1 MGPSF
6 QIVLR
11 SGPTPGKTYPL
22 EKSEL
27 FIGRDLSNDIVI
39 NDPEI
44 SRRHA
49 RLYIQDGS
57 FVLED
62 LGSTNGS
69 SVNGQR
75 LVSPYTLHPDEVIT
89 LGERITLGYEAVGME
104 ESATLSSSS
113 LKQSVTAQPEA
124 LQTPA
129 PIQTPAYS
137 PPPSSYEPPPSSQSR
152 PVSQPEPAQPYPP
165 VNPPAYQT
173 PPQAVP
179 QQQYPAQQPRYQ
191 AVQQTPSFEPDQN
204 PFSGQVP
211 YPSEIE
217 SMQVQTKA
225 PIWPFIVIGILLLI
239 ILVLVIDDFSLWCP
253 LFGMC

>member
-22 EKSEL
+22 VKSEL

-49 RLYIQDGS
+49 RLYIQNGA

-75 LVSPYTLHPDEVIT
+75 LVSPYTLHPGEVIT
-89 LGERITLGYEAVGME
+89 LGERITLVFEAVELE
-104 ESATLSSSS
+104 ESTTLSTSS
-113 LKQSVTAQPEA
+113 LKQSAAVQPQVIQTPPPIQVPTYNPPPTTYDAPPAPQPRPVAQPE
-124 LQTPA
+124 
-129 PIQTPAYS
+129 
-137 PPPSSYEPPPSSQSR
+137 
-152 PVSQPEPAQPYPP
+152 PVQHFPP
-165 VNPPAYQT
+165 VATPTYQT
-173 PPQAVP
+173 PPPVA
-179 QQQYPAQQPRYQ
+179 QQQFNPQQPRYQ
-191 AVQQTPSFEPDQN
+191 AMPPAPTYQPDQTPFA
-204 PFSGQVP
+204 GQVP
-211 YPSEIE
+211 YPADIE
-217 SMQVQTKA
+217 TPQPQMKA
-225 PIWPFIVIGILLLI
+225 PIWPFIIIGILLLI

>member
-11 SGPTPGKTYPL
+11 SGPTPGKTFPL
-22 EKSEL
+22 VKSEL

-49 RLYIQDGS
+49 RIYIQNGG

-69 SVNGQR
+69 PVSGQR
-75 LVSPYTLHPDEVIT
+75 LVSPYTLHPGEVIT
-89 LGERITLGYEAVGME
+89 LGERITLSFETAELE
-104 ESATLSSSS
+104 ESTTVSTGS
-113 LKQSVTAQPEA
+113 LKDPATVRPEA
-124 LQTPA
+124 SPS
-129 PIQTPAYS
+129 PVPVQTPAY
-137 PPPSSYEPPPSSQSR
+137 PPPSSSYEQRPSYPSRTEQPQQYPPVSPPAYQSPA
-152 PVSQPEPAQPYPP
+152 PVSQPQYPVQQQRYQPMQQAPSFEPAQP
-165 VNPPAYQT
+165 
-173 PPQAVP
+173 
-179 QQQYPAQQPRYQ
+179 
-191 AVQQTPSFEPDQN
+191 

-211 YPSEIE
+211 YQAEYE
-217 SMQVQTKA
+217 SQQPQVKA
-225 PIWPFIVIGILLLI
+225 PIWPYIVIGILLLI

>member
-6 QIVLR
+6 QIVLS

-22 EKSEL
+22 VKSEL

-49 RLYIQDGS
+49 RLYIQNGA

-75 LVSPYTLHPDEVIT
+75 LVSPYTLHPGEVIT
-89 LGERITLGYEAVGME
+89 LGERITLVFEFVELE
-104 ESATLSSSS
+104 ESTTVSTNS
-113 LKQSVTAQPEA
+113 LKQSVTAQPKPI
-124 LQTPA
+124 QTPA
-129 PIQTPAYS
+129 PKPTPAYS
-137 PPPSSYEPPPSSQSR
+137 PPPSSYEPPPASQ
-152 PVSQPEPAQPYPP
+152 PVSPSEPAQQYPP
-165 VNPPAYQT
+165 ANPPAYQS
-173 PPQAVP
+173 PPPAV
-179 QQQYPAQQPRYQ
+179 QQPQYPAQQPRYQ
-191 AVQQTPSFEPDQN
+191 PVQQAPSFEPAHT
-204 PFSGQVP
+204 PFAGQVP
-211 YPSEIE
+211 YPSEFD
-217 SMQVQTKA
+217 SPQPSVKA
-225 PIWPFIVIGILLLI
+225 PIWPFIIIGILLLI

>member
-22 EKSEL
+22 VKSEI

-49 RLYIQDGS
+49 RLYIQNGA

-89 LGERITLGYEAVGME
+89 LGERITLVFEAVELE
-104 ESATLSSSS
+104 ESTTVSTSS
-113 LKQSVTAQPEA
+113 LKQPITVQPDA
-124 LQTPA
+124 VKMPPPVSA
-129 PIQTPAYS
+129 PAY
-137 PPPSSYEPPPSSQSR
+137 PPPTPSYEPPPAPRPR
-152 PVSQPEPAQPYPP
+152 PVSQPEPVQHYPP
-165 VNPPAYQT
+165 VSPPTYQVPPPA
-173 PPQAVP
+173 A
-179 QQQYPAQQPRYQ
+179 QQQYPQQQPRYQ
-191 AVQQTPSFEPDQN
+191 PMPQAPAYEPEQTPFA
-204 PFSGQVP
+204 GQVP
-211 YPSEIE
+211 YPVEIE
-217 SMQVQTKA
+217 TPQPRVKA

>member
-6 QIVLR
+6 QIVIR

-22 EKSEL
+22 VKSEI

-49 RLYIQDGS
+49 RLYIQNGA

-75 LVSPYTLHPDEVIT
+75 LVSPYSLHPGEVIT
-89 LGERITLGYEAVGME
+89 LGERITLEFDAVELG
-104 ESATLSSSS
+104 ESSTVSTSS
-113 LKQSVTAQPEA
+113 LKQPGSVTPDVINVPPPV
-124 LQTPA
+124 QTPVY
-129 PIQTPAYS
+129 PM
-137 PPPSSYEPPPSSQSR
+137 PSSAYEPLPASQAR
-152 PVSQPEPAQPYPP
+152 PISQPEPAQHYPP
-165 VNPPAYQT
+165 ANQPAYQS
-173 PPQAVP
+173 PP
-179 QQQYPAQQPRYQ
+179 PAAQQQPRYQ
-191 AVQQTPSFEPDQN
+191 SMQQTPAYEPVQP

-211 YPSEIE
+211 YPIE
-217 SMQVQTKA
+217 AEAPQPRVKA
-225 PIWPFIVIGILLLI
+225 PIWPYIVIGILLLI

>member
-22 EKSEL
+22 VKSEI
-27 FIGRDLSNDIVI
+27 FIGRDLSNDVVI

-44 SRRHA
+44 SRRHS
-49 RLYIQDGS
+49 RLYIQNGA

-75 LVSPYTLHPDEVIT
+75 LVSPYTLHPGEVIT
-89 LGERITLGYEAVGME
+89 LGERITLVFEAVDLE
-104 ESATLSSSS
+104 ESTTVSTSS
-113 LKQSVTAQPEA
+113 LKQAVPAQSEPIIP
-124 LQTPA
+124 PA
-129 PIQTPAYS
+129 PMQTPAYRPPSYS
-137 PPPSSYEPPPSSQSR
+137 PPPASQPR
-152 PVSQPEPAQPYPP
+152 PVIQPEPAQQYPP
-165 VNPPAYQT
+165 ANPPAYQS
-173 PPQAVP
+173 PPPVI

-191 AVQQTPSFEPDQN
+191 PVQQTPAYEPAPT
-204 PFSGQVP
+204 PFAGQVP
-211 YPSEIE
+211 YPVEVE
-217 SMQVQTKA
+217 PPQVRVKA